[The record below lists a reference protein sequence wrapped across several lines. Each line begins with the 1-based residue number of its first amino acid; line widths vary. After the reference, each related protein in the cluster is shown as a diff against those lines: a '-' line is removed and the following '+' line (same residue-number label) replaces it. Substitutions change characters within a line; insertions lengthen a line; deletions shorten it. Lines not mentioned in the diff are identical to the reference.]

1 MREGGGGGEGGA
13 GGEGG
18 ECGECGEGDA
28 LMRTTY
34 RLGTIK
40 CLRGTAMTSRLTAT
54 KTPTMTLIFD
64 GCYKGFVVIGLNRMH
79 GRRGARRRG

>member
-1 MREGGGGGEGGA
+1 MREGGGGEGGA
-13 GGEGG
+13 GGECG

-28 LMRTTY
+28 LVRTTY

-40 CLRGTAMTSRLTAT
+40 YLRGAAMTSRLTAT

-64 GCYKGFVVIGLNRMH
+64 LDVTRVS
-79 GRRGARRRG
+79 